1 MNNILLETINLKK
14 TYEHVNGNITLFN
27 NLNLKIKCGDLIALV
42 GPSGSG
48 KSSLLHLLALLD
60 EPTKG
65 KILINNNET
74 KNLTDIQKDEI
85 RRINISIIFQENNLL
100 TDFTAL
106 ENVMMPL
113 IIKGENKKDILVK
126 AQNILK
132 DLKIFNR
139 SNHFPSELS
148 GGEQQRVAIAR
159 ALIAETNLIIDH
171 YQKTFFLESPKLYY
185 YLELIKSYHYFNSYQ
200 VFKSSKYFK
209 QSYNYIEILIKMQ
222 NFTKGFIILYGLVFV
237 NGSVHPAIPVAQVVE
252 TR

>member
-159 ALIAETNLIIDH
+159 ALIAETNLILADEPTGNLDF
-171 YQKTFFLESPKLYY
+171 KT
-185 YLELIKSYHYFNSYQ
+185 
-200 VFKSSKYFK
+200 SK
-209 QSYNYIEILIKMQ
+209 EILSLFLKLKKLKKTIIFATHNRELANRADYKLFISNGNIKR
-222 NFTKGFIILYGLVFV
+222 V
-237 NGSVHPAIPVAQVVE
+237 NAHQ
-252 TR
+252 